1 MSPSLNLYKN
11 VVLDQGETVSLS
23 NLSTEQCPGA
33 PLTFFNDGG
42 VRRIFL
48 GLTFGQKGF
57 FWVYERRRDFFGS
70 RKQHR
75 DFFGYCIFNN
85 NVNAIYCLCGITG
98 YF

>member
-42 VRRIFL
+42 GPKDFFGSDIWPKGIFL
-48 GLTFGQKGF
+48 GL
-57 FWVYERRRDFFGS
+57 
-70 RKQHR
+70 
-75 DFFGYCIFNN
+75 
-85 NVNAIYCLCGITG
+85 
-98 YF
+98 